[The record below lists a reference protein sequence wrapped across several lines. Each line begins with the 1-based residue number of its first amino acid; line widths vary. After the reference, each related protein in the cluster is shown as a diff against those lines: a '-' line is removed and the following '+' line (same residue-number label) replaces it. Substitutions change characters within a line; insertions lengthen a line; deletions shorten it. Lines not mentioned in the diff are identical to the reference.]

1 MKAVSRHRW
10 QASQRLE
17 LDFWKHWTQ
26 AAPYRNLD
34 IPKYWAGE
42 LERFGCSPDLFS
54 GKRVV
59 DIGCGPYGLIH
70 FLDNAAGRI
79 RIDPLLPEYQTR
91 MPLPDPQ
98 LSLSALGEHL
108 PLAANSA
115 DIAICFNALDH
126 MCDPAAALAEIRRVL
141 HPGGTLLLMIHT
153 FPAWTR
159 PFFWVDRLHPHHWT
173 ASGFVSQV
181 SRSFHVEH
189 VETSHRKFDVPASQ
203 WILPSSWKY
212 LAGNLVVASTHVRA
226 RLIDHGFPA
235 PSRQVD
241 VDDQSSRGSCG

>member
-1 MKAVSRHRW
+1 VKAVSRDRW

-26 AAPYRNLD
+26 AAPYQNLD
-34 IPKYWAGE
+34 IPKYWAEE
-42 LERFGCSPDLFS
+42 LARLGVGQDLFNER
-54 GKRVV
+54 RVM

-70 FLDNAAGRI
+70 FLDNAAWRI
-79 RIDPLLPEYQTR
+79 RIDPLLPHYESR
-91 MPLPDPQ
+91 MDLPAPQ

-108 PLAANSA
+108 PLASGSV

-141 HPGGTLLLMIHT
+141 RPGGSLLLMIHT
-153 FPAWTR
+153 FPAWVR

-173 ASGFVSQV
+173 AASFVEQV
-181 SRSFHVEH
+181 GREFVVEH
-189 VETSHRKFDVPASQ
+189 VKTSHRRFEVPVSK

-212 LAGNLVVASTHVRA
+212 LVGNLVVASTYVLA
-226 RLIDHGFPA
+226 RE
-235 PSRQVD
+235 
-241 VDDQSSRGSCG
+241 